1 MLSFNSQ
8 KDNASLNQPER
19 TANAE
24 GFPVFQF
31 LLRAKTLFRSKGT
44 PSQII
49 KQEKKKN
56 IWTEEWAD
64 DSPHGS
70 SCTRERKKTK
80 QGTRNS
86 NKNNRLNSKP
96 RKETEDKH
104 SLYGK

>member
-8 KDNASLNQPER
+8 KDNASLNLPER

-49 KQEKKKN
+49 KQEKKKK
-56 IWTEEWAD
+56 
-64 DSPHGS
+64 H
-70 SCTRERKKTK
+70 
-80 QGTRNS
+80 
-86 NKNNRLNSKP
+86 LN
-96 RKETEDKH
+96 
-104 SLYGK
+104 